1 MQRRALPSSAL
12 SPAARF
18 QQSSAASSGDQG
30 DHGILRGSE
39 VDNPRKYWRAA
50 MEEVELPLPTE
61 KLVVDPGREGGEQG
75 MAVLVATGSFN
86 PPTYMHLRMFE
97 LAKDELQ
104 QRGYCVL
111 GGYMS
116 PVNDAYKKK
125 AMQKGYQRTQCK
137 DGLADGVLTCSNH
150 SAPQECGFLIRTIC
164 KDFGVICIHREG
176 KDVEKIIFSSE
187 TLSECRDNIISVD
200 EIIPNQISSSRSSN
214 ILENTNSTRKLV
226 AVIQDNDNNKG
237 QEQQMV
243 IPGHRESNL
252 QKELNRYIPTA
263 AAFGGVCIGALTVLA
278 DFMGAIG
285 SGTGI
290 LIAFTIIYRYFETFE
305 KERAIKLGF
314 FGF

>member
-1 MQRRALPSSAL
+1 MGGNFVSLSS
-12 SPAARF
+12 F
-18 QQSSAASSGDQG
+18 
-30 DHGILRGSE
+30 
-39 VDNPRKYWRAA
+39 
-50 MEEVELPLPTE
+50 
-61 KLVVDPGREGGEQG
+61 
-75 MAVLVATGSFN
+75 VLVDYVAFLVQNAVSLGAGNAESSDLLESFST
-86 PPTYMHLRMFE
+86 P
-97 LAKDELQ
+97 
-104 QRGYCVL
+104 
-111 GGYMS
+111 
-116 PVNDAYKKK
+116 
-125 AMQKGYQRTQCK
+125 
-137 DGLADGVLTCSNH
+137 GVWI
-150 SAPQECGFLIRTIC
+150 PDQIRTIC

>member
-125 AMQKGYQRTQCK
+125 VMLLCSSDLLESFSTP
-137 DGLADGVLTCSNH
+137 GVWI
-150 SAPQECGFLIRTIC
+150 PDQIRTIC

-187 TLSECRDNIISVD
+187 TLSEC
-200 EIIPNQISSSRSSN
+200 RSSN